1 MSMRINIIQP
11 ILDYENKPLMT
22 NKLDERGKS
31 IFDSQNQPET
41 IPETVRNYITT
52 ALNNAAQNETF
63 TADQK
68 NQIFQ
73 LSIKLYKGKEV
84 DLTPTERN
92 LIKER
97 VEKHDSP
104 LICGR
109 ISDILYPEDKV
120 DEVETPEEDKALA
133 KVAK

>member
-1 MSMRINIIQP
+1 MRVNIVQP

-22 NKLDERGKS
+22 NKLNKKGKPVL
-31 IFDSQNQPET
+31 DSQNQPEMV
-41 IPETVRNYITT
+41 PETARNYITT
-52 ALNNAAQNETF
+52 ALNNAAANEVF

-73 LSIKLYKGKEV
+73 LSNKLYAGKEV

-97 VEKHDSP
+97 VEKHYSP
-104 LICGR
+104 LICER
-109 ISDILYPEDKV
+109 INEMLYPEDKIT
-120 DEVETPEEDKALA
+120 EVPEEDKALTKAA
-133 KVAK
+133 K